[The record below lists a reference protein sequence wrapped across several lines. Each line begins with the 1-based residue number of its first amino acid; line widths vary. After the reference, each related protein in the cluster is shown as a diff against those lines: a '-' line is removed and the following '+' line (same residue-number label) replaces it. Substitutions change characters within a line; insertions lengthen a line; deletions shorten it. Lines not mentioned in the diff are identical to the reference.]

1 MPFEDSAEAQH
12 QWCGRLTPMVWMV
25 NKYADQR

>member
-1 MPFEDSAEAQH
+1 MPFGDSVEAQH
-12 QWCGRLTPMVWMV
+12 QWCERLTPMVRTV

>member
-12 QWCGRLTPMVWMV
+12 QWCGRLTPMVRTV